1 MFTRRYVN
9 IRSLADKS
17 VLYHLDVVS
26 AEGLGMEKAQDQ
38 LMTVADV
45 ISAMGISRSTWQKL
59 VAQKQTPPIVR
70 IGAVQRIKR
79 DAFEAWL
86 SQHENAA
93 AENT

>member
-1 MFTRRYVN
+1 
-9 IRSLADKS
+9 
-17 VLYHLDVVS
+17 
-26 AEGLGMEKAQDQ
+26 MEQQTQDQ

-59 VAQKQTPPIVR
+59 VAQKRTPPIVR
-70 IGAVQRIKR
+70 IGAVQRIRR

-86 SQHENAA
+86 GQHENEA